1 MALTIERLHGDH
13 VEDAARLAA
22 AAYRDLRRALPILP
36 AAWESP
42 DATAPLIARIIDAGP
57 ALAAFERGRLVGYL
71 AGWIGAGR
79 GLRWS
84 FSPEWANAAAGDD
97 PRLVREALYTAIA
110 GEWLDAG
117 ALRHLVSTMAT
128 ATGALETWSW
138 LGFGIDTV
146 DAIRD
151 LSPTVM
157 ADRAPD
163 PPPVPPAAPTAPA
176 APLQIR
182 RAGVDDV
189 AAVARLERGLRDHLA
204 APPVLFVLGPER
216 TNSEH
221 ERLLADAAMATFVA
235 EASGS
240 GAVAYLRIGPV
251 ADDVAAAVRDP
262 STAAITGAF
271 TVESRRRGG
280 VATALLDAA
289 LGWARSEGRERCSV
303 DFESRNVLARRFWL
317 RWFRPAVL
325 TVGRSVVRPAI

>member
-1 MALTIERLHGDH
+1 MALTIERLHGGH
-13 VEDAARLAA
+13 VDDAARLAA
-22 AAYRDLRRALPILP
+22 AAYRDLRQALPILP
-36 AAWESP
+36 AAWDSP

-57 ALAAFERGRLVGYL
+57 ALAAVERGRLVGHL

-97 PRLVREALYTAIA
+97 PRRVREALYTAIA

-117 ALRHLVSTMAT
+117 APRHLVSTMAT
-128 ATGALETWSW
+128 ATEALETWSW
-138 LGFGIDTV
+138 LGFGVDTV

-151 LSPTVM
+151 LSPTVT
-157 ADRAPD
+157 PD
-163 PPPVPPAAPTAPA
+163 LPA
-176 APLQIR
+176 APLHVR

-204 APPVLFVLGPER
+204 APPVLFALGTER
-216 TNSEH
+216 TNADH
-221 ERLLADAAMATFVA
+221 ERLLADPAIATFVA
-235 EASGS
+235 ETSDSA
-240 GAVAYLRIGPV
+240 AVAYLRIGPV
-251 ADDVAAAVRDP
+251 ADDVATAVRDP

-289 LGWARSEGRERCSV
+289 LAWARSEGRERCSV

-325 TVGRSVVRPAI
+325 TVGRIVDRPPT

>member
-1 MALTIERLHGDH
+1 MALTIERLHGGH
-13 VEDAARLAA
+13 VDDAARLAA
-22 AAYRDLRRALPILP
+22 AAYRDLRQALPILP
-36 AAWESP
+36 AAWDSP

-57 ALAAFERGRLVGYL
+57 AFAAVERGRLVGHL

-97 PRLVREALYTAIA
+97 PRRVREALYTAIA

-117 ALRHLVSTMAT
+117 APRHLVSTMAT
-128 ATGALETWSW
+128 ATEALETWSW
-138 LGFGIDTV
+138 LGFGVDTV

-151 LSPTVM
+151 LSPTVT
-157 ADRAPD
+157 PD
-163 PPPVPPAAPTAPA
+163 PPPDPPAAP
-176 APLQIR
+176 LHVR

-189 AAVARLERGLRDHLA
+189 AAVARLERGLRDYLA
-204 APPVLFVLGPER
+204 APPVLFALGKKR
-216 TNSEH
+216 TNAEH
-221 ERLLADAAMATFVA
+221 ERLLADPAIATFVA
-235 EASGS
+235 ETSGS
-240 GAVAYLRIGPV
+240 AAVAYLRIGPV
-251 ADDVAAAVRDP
+251 PDDVAMAVRDP

-289 LGWARSEGRERCSV
+289 LAWARSEGRERCSV

-325 TVGRSVVRPAI
+325 TFGRIVDRSPT

>member
-1 MALTIERLHGDH
+1 MAVTVERLHGDH

-42 DATAPLIARIIDAGP
+42 DATAPLIMRIIDAGP
-57 ALAAFERGRLVGYL
+57 AFAAVERGRLVGYL

-97 PRLVREALYTAIA
+97 PRLVREALYSAIA

-117 ALRHLVSTMAT
+117 APRHLVSTMAT
-128 ATGALETWSW
+128 AAEAIETWSW
-138 LGFGIDTV
+138 LGFGVDTV

-157 ADRAPD
+157 PERSQD
-163 PPPVPPAAPTAPA
+163 PPPDSAAPTALA
-176 APLQIR
+176 ARMHVR

-204 APPVLFVLGPER
+204 APPVLFALGPAR
-216 TNSEH
+216 TNADH
-221 ERLLADAAMATFVA
+221 ERLLADPAIATFVA
-235 EASGS
+235 EASGT

-262 STAAITGAF
+262 STAAISGAF
-271 TVESRRRGG
+271 TIESRRRGG

-289 LGWARSEGRERCSV
+289 LAWARSEGRERCSV

-325 TVGRSVVRPAI
+325 TVGRSVDRPAT

>member
-1 MALTIERLHGDH
+1 M
-13 VEDAARLAA
+13 
-22 AAYRDLRRALPILP
+22 
-36 AAWESP
+36 
-42 DATAPLIARIIDAGP
+42 
-57 ALAAFERGRLVGYL
+57 

-117 ALRHLVSTMAT
+117 APRHLVSTMAT
-128 ATGALETWSW
+128 ATEALETWSW
-138 LGFGIDTV
+138 LGFGVDTV

-151 LSPTVM
+151 LSPTVTPHPP
-157 ADRAPD
+157 PD
-163 PPPVPPAAPTAPA
+163 PSADSAS
-176 APLQIR
+176 PLHVR

-204 APPVLFVLGPER
+204 APPVLFALGPER
-216 TNSEH
+216 THAEH
-221 ERLLADAAMATFVA
+221 ERLLADSAIATFVA
-235 EASGS
+235 ETSGMS
-240 GAVAYLRIGPV
+240 AVAYLRIGPV

-289 LGWARSEGRERCSV
+289 LAWARSERRERCSV

-325 TVGRSVVRPAI
+325 TVGRSVDRPST